1 MAVIVDVSQV
11 MISGVCIAY
20 SKHKDSLNEDMI
32 RNMFLNSV
40 KSLRSRYI
48 SQYGEPFILACDGRD
63 YWRKA
68 ESEYYKSQRA
78 SGRAA
83 SPMDWTMIYAS
94 LDKIYQEM
102 QDYFPYPLIKVKG
115 AEADDVI
122 SVLAK
127 YFNENEFEWD
137 GLQESKQK
145 VLIISNDMDFIQLQ
159 EYDNVYQYSPGKRKF
174 LKEPNPRAARFE
186 KFIRGDKGDGITN
199 MFSPAHCFDTG
210 TRQNSC
216 IGSEVERI
224 VNSLVTTDKLPD
236 DLETHLVEGYERN
249 KHLIDLVDLQLP
261 KEIST
266 AIVDAYKSHDSGA
279 KGTGTIYNYMIKY
292 RLKNLIR
299 DVNKF

>member
-11 MISGVCIAY
+11 MISAVCIAY

-63 YWRKA
+63 YWRKT
-68 ESEYYKSQRA
+68 ESAFYKSQRKA
-78 SGRAA
+78 SRDA
-83 SPMDWTMIYAS
+83 SPMDWAMIYAS
-94 LDKIYQEM
+94 FDKIYQEIIE
-102 QDYFPYPLIKVKG
+102 YFPYPLIKIKG

-127 YFNENEFEWD
+127 YFSEHEYEWD
-137 GLQESKQK
+137 GLQEVKQK

-174 LKEPNPRAARFE
+174 LKEDNPRATRFE
-186 KFIRGDKGDGITN
+186 KFIRGDRGDGITN
-199 MFSPAHCFDTG
+199 MFSPAHCFESG
-210 TRQNSC
+210 TTQTSC
-216 IGSEVERI
+216 KSKEVIRI
-224 VNSLVTTDKLPD
+224 VESLMEYNKLPD
-236 DLETHLVEGYERN
+236 DLSDEYKEGYERN

-261 KEIST
+261 KEL
-266 AIVDAYKSHDSGA
+266 ADEIVAEYKSHDSSN
-279 KGTGTIYNYMIKY
+279 KGPGTIYNYMIKY
-292 RLKNLIR
+292 RLKNLMKEI
-299 DVNKF
+299 NKF